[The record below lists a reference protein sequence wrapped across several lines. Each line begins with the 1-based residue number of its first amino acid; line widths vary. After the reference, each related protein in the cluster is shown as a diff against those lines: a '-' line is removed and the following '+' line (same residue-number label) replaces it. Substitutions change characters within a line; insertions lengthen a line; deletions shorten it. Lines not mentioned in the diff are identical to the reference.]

1 MVALPLRGHP
11 GAAAQGLGNTL
22 KAFACASVLSLAL
35 GALLACGRL
44 SEHRVLRWISTL
56 FVEFFRAMPVLVMI
70 FFVFVALKVQPLP
83 ALVAGLTLYNGS
95 VLAEVFRTG
104 VHSVARG
111 QGEAAYALGM
121 RKTQVM
127 THVLVPQAVR
137 AMLPAIISQLVV
149 ALKDTSLGFLI
160 TYEEFLH
167 AGKLIA
173 SNLDYD
179 LPFIPVVLVISPIYI
194 GMCMLL
200 SWCATWVARRERRD
214 RGRRPRTSLRP
225 DREGRRRDGGDGYE
239 PHPPGG
245 SRRSLLPQRHR
256 HVRRVGGR
264 GGEGQLRAGRVVLD
278 VERVDG
284 VDDQREP
291 VPGGHVVR
299 RGEQLQVDGER
310 LPGRLAVEGVRGVG
324 DQLADA
330 ERAHVVEVRDE
341 GAALLRGG
349 DRGVHLHRAAHPLR
363 GVVPLGLPDAGEGA
377 GEEGTETTGGV
388 RRNWSRALVSRV
400 TPPLAPESTFAHTR
414 CVPPRSNFLWF
425 ALTDFQSG

>member
-1 MVALPLRGHP
+1 MTTESTALYDIPGPSARRRHLLYGLLSTAVILALAGWILYLLFDTGQFTSVKWSPFLYEGIQELLLR
-11 GAAAQGLGNTL
+11 GLGNTL
-22 KAFACASVLSLAL
+22 KAFACASVLSLVL
-35 GALLACGRL
+35 GAVLAAGRL
-44 SEHRVLRWISTL
+44 SEHRVLRWVSTL

-70 FFVFVALKVQPLP
+70 FFIFVALKVQPLP

-194 GMCMLL
+194 GMCMIL
-200 SWCATWVARRERRD
+200 SWCATRVARRERRD
-214 RGRRPRTSLRP
+214 PRAKAVDVAP
-225 DREGRRRDGGDGYE
+225 AGPGG
-239 PHPPGG
+239 PPPGG
-245 SRRSLLPQRHR
+245 R
-256 HVRRVGGR
+256 
-264 GGEGQLRAGRVVLD
+264 
-278 VERVDG
+278 
-284 VDDQREP
+284 
-291 VPGGHVVR
+291 
-299 RGEQLQVDGER
+299 
-310 LPGRLAVEGVRGVG
+310 
-324 DQLADA
+324 
-330 ERAHVVEVRDE
+330 
-341 GAALLRGG
+341 
-349 DRGVHLHRAAHPLR
+349 
-363 GVVPLGLPDAGEGA
+363 
-377 GEEGTETTGGV
+377 
-388 RRNWSRALVSRV
+388 
-400 TPPLAPESTFAHTR
+400 
-414 CVPPRSNFLWF
+414 
-425 ALTDFQSG
+425 